1 LTEAPKSFPA
11 ATPANLSLGDAP
23 TPRRPPIA
31 VLLPC
36 YNEAKAIHEV
46 VTSFRASLPGAI
58 VYVFDNNSRDGT
70 ADIARSAG
78 AVVRREA
85 RQGKGHVVRRMFS
98 DIEADVYVLAD
109 GDGTYDAAAAPRL
122 VDLLID
128 EQLDFVNAA
137 RLSSSPD
144 AYRAGHRLGNWMLT
158 SLVQFIF
165 GRQFDDMLSGYKVL
179 SRRFVKSFPA
189 MSHGF
194 EIETELAVHAL
205 ELRIPWAEV
214 GAAYKERPK
223 GSISKLRTYRDGTRI
238 LLLIA
243 RLVKDERP
251 LQFFGLVGLALMA
264 LAIVLSGPLVVT
276 YSETGLVPRF
286 PTAILVVGL
295 VVVGVLSMM
304 SGLILEMTTRTRREM
319 KRLFY
324 LSQPNPRAPDGA

>member
-1 LTEAPKSFPA
+1 LTEAPKYFQPA
-11 ATPANLSLGDAP
+11 AAVI
-23 TPRRPPIA
+23 PRRPLIA

-36 YNEAKAIHEV
+36 YNEGAAIREV
-46 VTSFRASLPGAI
+46 VTSFRAALHGAI
-58 VYVFDNNSRDGT
+58 VYVYDNNSSDGT

-109 GDGTYDAAAAPRL
+109 GDGTYEAAAAPRL

-128 EQLDFVNAA
+128 EELDFVNAA
-137 RLSSSPD
+137 RVSSSPD

-165 GRQFDDMLSGYKVL
+165 GRQFEDMLSGYKVL

-189 MSHGF
+189 MSYGF

-214 GAAYKERPK
+214 GAAYKERPT
-223 GSISKLRTYRDGTRI
+223 GSTSKLRTYRDGTRI

-251 LQFFGLVGLALMA
+251 LQFFGLLGLSLMA
-264 LAIVLSGPLVVT
+264 LAVALSGPLIVT
-276 YSETGLVPRF
+276 YSKTGLVPRF

-295 VVVGVLSMM
+295 VIVGMLSVM

-324 LSQPNPRAPDGA
+324 LSQPNRRAPDGS